1 MSLVPWG
8 IWAASGGALFEDSYD
23 LLATEILTSAQGS
36 VTFASLGDYAS
47 DYQHLQIRA
56 VVRTDRTS
64 ASSDP
69 VTLQFNGNTGTNY
82 SRHGLVSYQFGGSG
96 GVVSNAAS
104 SQTSILLSQAVNT
117 NGATANSFGAIVGDI
132 LDPFSS
138 SKNTTVRALPGMN
151 AAFSAVELR
160 SGGFFNTASIYEI
173 KLEPLVGS
181 NFVTGSRFSLY
192 GLKAGA

>member
-1 MSLVPWG
+1 MIPLG
-8 IWAASGGALFEDSYD
+8 ILAAAGGAVAAAGSYD
-23 LLATEILTSAQGS
+23 LLVTEILTSSQSS
-36 VTFASLGDYAS
+36 VTFASLGDYAA

-56 VVRTDRTS
+56 VVRTDRTG
-64 ASSDP
+64 ADSDP

-82 SRHGLVSYQFGGSG
+82 SRHGLVGYRFGGSG

-104 SQTSILLSQAVNT
+104 SQTSIFLSEAVNT
-117 NGATANSFGAIVGDI
+117 NVATANSFGAIVGDI

-138 SKNTTVRALPGMN
+138 SKNTTVRALTGMT
-151 AAFSAVELR
+151 ADFSAVELR